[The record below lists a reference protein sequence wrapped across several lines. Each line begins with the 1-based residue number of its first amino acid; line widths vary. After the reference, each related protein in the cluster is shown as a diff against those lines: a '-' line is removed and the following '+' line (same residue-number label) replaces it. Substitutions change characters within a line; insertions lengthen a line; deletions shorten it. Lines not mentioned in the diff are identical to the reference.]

1 MCFSATASF
10 VASGALLSIGAAT
23 SVVARK
29 KDKILIAVPLL
40 FGIQQF
46 FEGIQWLYLGRGSAS
61 PLAAYGFLFFAL
73 VLWPTYVPA
82 FVLALEKKR
91 RRPVAAFVV
100 LGVVV
105 SLYFTGL
112 LILEEVRV
120 REYKACVN
128 YAFDFP
134 FKWTVLGLYLLAVLG
149 SLFASSRPAFRAFG
163 IAIAGMSVFSWWMY
177 KSNFVSVWCFFS
189 AAVSALFFLYV
200 QRKRS
205 RRPHAT

>member
-10 VASGALLSIGAAT
+10 IASAALLSIGAAT
-23 SVVARK
+23 WAVARK
-29 KDKILIAVPLL
+29 KDKVLIAIPLL
-40 FGIQQF
+40 FGVQQF
-46 FEGIQWLYLGRGSAS
+46 FEGIQWLYLDRGSSS
-61 PLAAYGFLFFAL
+61 PLAAYGFLIFAL
-73 VLWPTYVPA
+73 VIWPTYVPA

-91 RRPVAAFVV
+91 RRLLGVFVV
-100 LGVVV
+100 TGALV

-112 LILEEVRV
+112 LVFEDVRV
-120 REYKACVN
+120 REQNACVN

-149 SLFASSRPAFRAFG
+149 SLCASSRPMFRAFG

-205 RRPHAT
+205 KRPHAT